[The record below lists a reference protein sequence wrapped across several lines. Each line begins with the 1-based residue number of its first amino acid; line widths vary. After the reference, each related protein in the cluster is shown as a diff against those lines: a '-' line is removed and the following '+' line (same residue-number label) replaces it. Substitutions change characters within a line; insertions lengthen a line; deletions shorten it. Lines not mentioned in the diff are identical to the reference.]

1 MNAPTET
8 IETLIGGK
16 QVSVKFKG
24 GTEEAVFVRQL
35 PIRQLPEYLSKQD
48 DEAGLIELVCDK
60 PSGWSDGLTMQSH
73 ESLIEIVEAMNSVPF
88 FAWLRRKVRRAE
100 RLAPGST
107 GEQGKAMLSASPDGS
122 RNAQSD
128 VV

>member
-8 IETLIGGK
+8 IETLAGGK
-16 QVSVKFKG
+16 TVRAHLTN
-24 GTEEAVFVRQL
+24 GTTEAVFVKQL
-35 PIRQLPEYLSKQD
+35 PIRKLPDYLAKQD
-48 DEAGLIELVCDK
+48 DEAGLIELACEK
-60 PSGWSDGLTMQSH
+60 PAGWVDNLTVESH
-73 ESLIEIVEAMNSVPF
+73 EALIEAVEAMNNVPF

-107 GEQGKAMLSASPDGS
+107 GEQGKAMLLALPDGS

-128 VV
+128 AV